1 VEVGVGLIP
10 GAGGNLRVLEHFLE
24 MMPPKK
30 LGPMMAVQKSFE
42 TIGFAKV
49 SRSAHEAKKLGYLR
63 PDNPIIL
70 SRQHQIVMAKTAVLD
85 LAPGYTP
92 PKPPELVLPG
102 KGGQLA
108 IKTAITGYRMSG
120 KISKHDAHIAKG
132 LAHVL
137 TGGSRANG
145 IEPVDEQY
153 LLDLEREVFVSLAGE
168 QLSQDRM
175 AHMLKTGK
183 PLRN

>member
-1 VEVGVGLIP
+1 
-10 GAGGNLRVLEHFLE
+10 
-24 MMPPKK
+24 M
-30 LGPMMAVQKSFE
+30 
-42 TIGFAKV
+42 
-49 SRSAHEAKKLGYLR
+49 AKK
-63 PDNPIIL
+63 
-70 SRQHQIVMAKTAVLD
+70 TVLD
-85 LAPGYTP
+85 LAEGYAP
-92 PKPPELVLPG
+92 PEPPELVLPG

-145 IEPVDEQY
+145 ITPVDEQY

-168 QLSQDRM
+168 RLSQDRM
-175 AHMLKTGK
+175 AHML
-183 PLRN
+183 